1 MDAQTLYNQGVTA
14 IKNKNISEGQRLL
27 MQSLKQD
34 KQNAAAWLWL
44 ARTFEDPQKREKA
57 VDRAL
62 QLEPDN
68 QLAIKFKSKLN
79 NSVPKATKH
88 REQVH
93 TTTVPTGQAIITSH
107 VFGLYKLVALVW
119 SIIFFVIF
127 LAPIWALLSGQLSSA
142 GSVSEDLLVYGIFG
156 IVILLLG
163 LGLRWQIRKVIEAFR
178 RKVTVYDAGIYFSDL
193 DEHWS
198 WGSLKNIEIIRIRIR
213 FWYRLTP
220 LVFRYNTHLLIE
232 HSDGRKVKLH
242 TVYTKFGELVH
253 AINNTYGMIQ

>member
-68 QLAIKFKSKLN
+68 QLAIKFKAKLTN
-79 NSVPKATKH
+79 GAPKVTKH
-88 REQVH
+88 SKQVQ
-93 TTTVPTGQAIITSH
+93 TATVPTGQAIISSH
-107 VFGLYKLVALVW
+107 VFGLYKLVALAWTLILLTLIPVL
-119 SIIFFVIF
+119 VGAF
-127 LAPIWALLSGQLSSA
+127 LNELSTNAENISGNMLF
-142 GSVSEDLLVYGIFG
+142 LGIFG
-156 IVILLLG
+156 LGILLIG

-178 RKVTVYDAGIYFSDL
+178 RKVTVYDTGIYFSDW

-198 WGSLKNIEIIRIRIR
+198 WGSLKNIEVIRIRIL
-213 FWYRLTP
+213 FWHRLTP
-220 LVFRYNTHLLIE
+220 FVFRYNTHLLIE

-253 AINNTYGMIQ
+253 TINNTYGMIQ